1 MRRSSHTL
9 FAALLAGTLLAGC
22 QTTAPQST
30 TAATP
35 KAHSDG
41 PTRVVAEKR
50 GWTVELVTTGDRE
63 RAYCLA
69 QRKAAAPGLVFVAA
83 VRDSGFRLTG
93 LPPQGGTD
101 SAKPLTARF
110 DDGERVPF
118 QAHPLDERALM
129 VAFPTADYEDALFP
143 FARSRKVEFHD
154 DAGPGANPVAAF
166 NLSGSSWAINAA
178 DECRRMHTG
187 S

>member
-9 FAALLAGTLLAGC
+9 VAALLTGALLAGC
-22 QTTAPQST
+22 QTTTPPS
-30 TAATP
+30 TAARP
-35 KAHSDG
+35 KAHRDG

-50 GWTVELVTTGDRE
+50 GWTVELVTAEDRD

-69 QRKAAAPGLVFVAA
+69 QRKTAAPALVFVAA

-93 LPPQGGTD
+93 LPPAEDAD
-101 SAKPLTARF
+101 SARALTALF

-118 QAHPLDERALM
+118 QAHPLDDRALM
-129 VAFPTADYEDALFP
+129 VAFPTADYEDALYP
-143 FARSRKVEFHD
+143 FARSRRVEFHN
-154 DAGPGANPVAAF
+154 GASQVASF
-166 NLSGSSWAINAA
+166 SLSGSSWAINAA

>member
-9 FAALLAGTLLAGC
+9 FAALVAGALLAGC
-22 QTTAPQST
+22 QTTAPQS
-30 TAATP
+30 ATSARS

-50 GWTVELVTTGDRE
+50 GWTIELVTAGDRD

-93 LPPQGGTD
+93 LPPVGDAD
-101 SAKPLTARF
+101 SARALTALF

-118 QAHPLDERALM
+118 QAHPLDDRALM

-143 FARSRKVEFHD
+143 FARSRKVEFQN
-154 DAGPGANPVAAF
+154 GASPVASF